1 MAYIHSIRRNLI
13 SITILDRLG
22 YSFLF
27 GSRKV
32 KLYRDSLLIGTGVV
46 CGNLYIL
53 ELYVLSSVSST
64 LYVNTISS
72 TKLLRLNEKSSNL

>member
-72 TKLLRLNEKSSNL
+72 TKHLRLNEKSSNL